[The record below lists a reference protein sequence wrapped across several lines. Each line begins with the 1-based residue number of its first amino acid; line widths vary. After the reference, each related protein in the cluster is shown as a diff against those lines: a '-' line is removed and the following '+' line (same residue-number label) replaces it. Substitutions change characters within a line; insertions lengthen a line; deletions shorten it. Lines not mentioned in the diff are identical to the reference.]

1 MSSYK
6 TDQHH
11 VIHRGR
17 SFHFVSY
24 ESRQANARTGEP
36 AMPATWFLMAAG
48 KRWPVIAQIEDQKPE
63 LVVAALTRW
72 LDQTVFATSSSGAK
86 QVE

>member
-11 VIHRGR
+11 VVHRGR

-24 ESRQANARTGEP
+24 EARQANPRTGEI
-36 AMPATWFLMAAG
+36 AMPASWFLMSAG
-48 KRWPVIAQIEDQKPE
+48 KRWPVTAQIPDQDPE
-63 LVVAALTRW
+63 AVVAALTRW
-72 LDQTVFATSSSGAK
+72 LDQHVFAAK
-86 QVE
+86 LS